1 MPTSANGEVAAPFD
15 PVGRVLGAIRAE
27 FIGLDDGHPADYI
40 PELSAADPHAFGLA
54 LAGVAG
60 SVYRAG
66 EASSEFT
73 IQSISKPFVHAL
85 ALADVGADGVLA
97 RVGVEPSGEAFNAIS
112 LEPGT
117 GRPANPMVNAGA
129 IVTSSL
135 IRGADSIER
144 FERIRGMLSRCAGR
158 ELEVDDAVYRSERD
172 TGDRNRA
179 LAYLMR
185 HAGSLTAPV
194 EEVVDVYFR
203 QCAVQVTAADLAV
216 MAATLANGGVNPC
229 TGTAVID
236 PPIVE
241 QVLTVMA
248 TCGMYDFSGEWLVR
262 VGLPAK
268 SGVAGGLIAVS
279 PSQFGIGLFSPPL
292 DPRGNSVRAVAA
304 SAAISERL
312 SLHLMHQVR
321 RTAPSFTRMPQ
332 ETGPDG
338 RPVDRVPVLELRGDI
353 EFPVAE
359 QALLAINTRA
369 DNPERPTAL
378 IVDLDHVTGCN
389 PIAAGLLD
397 VVIAELSQRGL
408 AIVTVDQQG
417 RTLVRAAAEFA
428 TVAEAQAHLGSLAA
442 R

>member
-1 MPTSANGEVAAPFD
+1 MVDVSSFD
-15 PVGRVLGAIRAE
+15 PIGDLLETIRSE
-27 FIGLDDGHPADYI
+27 FIGVDDGSPADYI
-40 PELSAADPHAFGLA
+40 PELSVADPNVFGLA

-60 SVYRAG
+60 SVYVAG
-66 EASSEFT
+66 ESADQFT
-73 IQSISKPFVHAL
+73 IQSISKPFVYAL
-85 ALADVGADGVLA
+85 ALADVGPEGVLA

-135 IRGADSIER
+135 IRGNNPAER
-144 FERIRGMLSRCAGR
+144 FERIREMLSRCAGR
-158 ELEVDDAVYRSERD
+158 DLAVDEDVYRSEAG

-203 QCAVQVTAADLAV
+203 QCSIQVSAVDLAV
-216 MAATLANGGVNPC
+216 MAATLANGGVNPR
-229 TGTAVID
+229 TGEAVID
-236 PPIVE
+236 PSIVE

-248 TCGMYDFSGEWLVR
+248 TCGMYDYSGEWLVR

-292 DPRGNSVRAVAA
+292 DARGNSVRAVAA
-304 SAAISERL
+304 SRAISEQL

-321 RTAPSFTRMPQ
+321 RTAPSFTRLPAP
-332 ETGPDG
+332 TAALDG
-338 RPVDRVPVLELRGDI
+338 HPNDRVAVLELQGYI

-359 QALLAINTRA
+359 QALLAVNLRA
-369 DNPERPTAL
+369 TDAERPIGL
-378 IVDLDHVTGCN
+378 VVDLNHVTRCN
-389 PIAAGLLD
+389 PLAATLLD
-397 VVIAELSQRGL
+397 DVIEQFGKWGVTV
-408 AIVTVDQQG
+408 VTVDQ
-417 RTLVRAAAEFA
+417 RARHLLAAAAEFP
-428 TVAEAQAHLGSLAA
+428 TVDAALAHFDSP
-442 R
+442 